1 MTVFLPILF
10 FSLTWW
16 LGLYLLQRH
25 STDPRLFWT
34 GAGLA
39 TYALGIA
46 DLLVF
51 ARASPSSTPTLPL
64 QLWWLLSLPAL
75 FWTGAALFLLPE
87 THVIRPHLMR
97 FWQYGQLPLVAL
109 LAPLFFAADPD
120 SAMSRWLQSLL
131 TVAVLLPLGSVLIL
145 LVWSTYST
153 TPRRLSPL
161 LLVAALL
168 FGLSVVALLL
178 PILSMPV
185 FWIILIM
192 GFDLMLLGFAIAK
205 LDAFEQGEN
214 FLPDLLLALSSAC
227 LPTSIFGGLVSITM
241 ITATGVTTPMLVLLL
256 TIISAAIALQH
267 FAPVIQARL
276 DRLILAPTPALIEE
290 RAELRALADALPR
303 HLPSPPI
310 SQPLLREQASD
321 NFTEADLVR
330 LTRRALSQM
339 NDLNKLTTNPLTNLP
354 LVEQRLLARRAN
366 DNTLE
371 RAQEL
376 RTLLVEAINK
386 LKPTAETTFNAG
398 SAWRHYNALYYPY
411 VVGLKPYSRRAIYD
425 EVEPTAHQALTW
437 FRSQV
442 PERTLYN
449 WQTAAAVLVA
459 QSIHGATGQILDTS
473 DKSPASPIPQE

>member
-25 STDPRLFWT
+25 SADPRLFWT

-51 ARASPSSTPTLPL
+51 ARSSPSSTPLLPL

-75 FWTGAALFLLPE
+75 FWTGAALFLLAE
-87 THVIRPHLMR
+87 THPVRPHLLR

-109 LAPLFFAADPD
+109 LAPLFFAADPH

-131 TVAVLLPLGSVLIL
+131 TVVVLLPLGSVLLL
-145 LVWSTYST
+145 LVQSTRLT
-153 TPRRLSPL
+153 APRRLSPL
-161 LLVAALL
+161 LVVAALL

-178 PILSMPV
+178 PILPMST

-205 LDAFEQGEN
+205 LDAFEQGEH

-227 LPTSIFGGLVSITM
+227 LPTGIFGGLVTITM
-241 ITATGVTTPMLVLLL
+241 MTATGVTTPMLVLLL
-256 TIISAAIALQH
+256 TTISTAIALQH
-267 FAPVIQARL
+267 FAPAIQIRL
-276 DRLILAPTPALIEE
+276 DRLILAPTPAVIEE

-303 HLPSPPI
+303 HLPSQPI
-310 SQPLLREQASD
+310 SQPLLREQAAD

-339 NDLNKLTTNPLTNLP
+339 NDLNKLTTNPLANLP
-354 LVEQRLLARRAN
+354 IIEQRLLARRAN

-376 RTLLVEAINK
+376 RSLLVEAINN
-386 LKPTAETTFNAG
+386 LKPTTETTFNAG

-411 VVGLKPYSRRAIYD
+411 VVGLKPYSRRAMYD
-425 EVEPTAHQALTW
+425 AVEPAAQQALAW

-459 QSIHGATGQILDTS
+459 QSIRAATGQILDTS
-473 DKSPASPIPQE
+473 DKSPASPLPQE